1 MKRIFI
7 VGIAR
12 SGTTL
17 LQSILGSHPDVR
29 VFPESHIFDRTLHKH
44 PLARRIIGVY
54 RGRDE
59 VVREFLDQVSAED
72 LHLRYDQTRWS
83 LRSWTAHV
91 FSRLDAVSARS
102 GHRIWVEKTPLH
114 LHYAAMLTD
123 FFPEVKVIH
132 IVRKPLANIG
142 ALLEVSRRYPE
153 TFAQGT
159 IDLAIRRYLREI
171 QISNQLG
178 PAMNHRIVRYEDL
191 VRQPEQ
197 EVRALCTFLELGYS
211 DEMMAFRETADEVS
225 TSSEVWKA
233 NNQRGIFHA
242 DKTRQRLTDA
252 ERGLIEQS
260 MRHIPQAYDQIWTP
274 DEACTA

>member
-17 LQSILGSHPDVR
+17 LQSILGSHPDVH

-44 PLARRIIGVY
+44 PLVRRVIGVY
-54 RGRDE
+54 RGRDQ
-59 VVREFLDQVSAED
+59 VVREFLDQVSAAD
-72 LHLRYDQTRWS
+72 LYQRYEQTRWS

-123 FFPEVKVIH
+123 YFPEVKVIH

-142 ALLEVSRRYPE
+142 ALLEVSRRHPE
-153 TFAQGT
+153 AFAQGT
-159 IDLAIRRYLREI
+159 IDLAMRRYLREI
-171 QISNQLG
+171 RISNRVGQTL
-178 PAMNHRIVRYEDL
+178 NHQIVRYEDL
-191 VRQPEQ
+191 VNQPEE
-197 EVRALCTFLELGYS
+197 EVRNLCDFLEVGYA
-211 DEMMAFRETADEVS
+211 DQMMAFRDTADAVS

-233 NNQRGIFHA
+233 NNRRGIFRV
-242 DKTRQRLTDA
+242 DKTAQRLTAA
-252 ERGLIEQS
+252 ERDLVEQS
-260 MRHIPQAYDQIWTP
+260 MRGAPQAFDHIWTP
-274 DEACTA
+274 DEACTP